1 MDLKEQY
8 NHIIESIPLG
18 YTLNQVLVDEDGNP
32 SDIIILEAN
41 SQFEQN
47 MGIKKMDIVEKSIK
61 SILPDA
67 DDEMIRKYGRV
78 ALTGEPL
85 EMEYYSK
92 TLQKYF
98 KVKVT
103 SPAKNYLISYFTDIT
118 EYKNQPDGSY
128 EKIAEYHSFSER
140 SKSLNEQTQ
149 SANEELEKKKNLFQS
164 LFDVSTSIKL
174 IIEFDSGRIVNA
186 NKAAMDFYKYTFEEI
201 TNLNINQ
208 INTLTDEQIRHEM
221 ELAKENRRNYFNFKH
236 RLKNGEIRDVEVY
249 SDKVIIDD
257 KIHLYS
263 IIHDITER
271 KLLEKE
277 VKEYTKKLAESELK
291 FRQMYEN
298 TSIGIAVVSLD
309 FTLRAANAAYCQM
322 LGYDEKELIGKTIRD
337 ITHPEILDK
346 NLELQTQLILGEI
359 DSYQLEK
366 KFIHKDGH
374 TVFGLLNATIIRNTN
389 GEPLYFLG
397 NVQDIT
403 ERKMMEFELIETKE
417 KAEKNEQKYKNLFTN
432 MMNGFGIHEMIFNE
446 NGEPIDYVFL
456 EVNPAW
462 EKLVNAKADLVIGK
476 RIKEFMPYIEPSWI
490 ERYGKIV
497 KTGIPEEFTDY
508 NEATKKYYNV
518 FAYKLDGNK
527 FATVFNDVTDKKQFE
542 TDLIR
547 AKEKAE
553 ESDRLKSA
561 FLQNMSHEIRTP
573 LNAIFGFAGILNKP
587 DLSDEKRKSFV
598 SIIQNSSHQ
607 LLDII
612 NNIITLASLETKQER
627 IHIDKVCI
635 NNIIVDLHAIFK
647 HQSLNKNIS
656 IYSYYPLTDKESEI
670 YTDKTKVTQILS
682 NLIYNALKF
691 THEGFVEFGYN
702 LRGKP
707 EAFEMEFF
715 VKDTGIGI
723 NPEIHQTIFE
733 RFRQADETISRKY
746 GGTGLGLAIS
756 KEFVEMLGGRIWVNS
771 EIGKGSTFYFTLPYK
786 PVHGM
791 DPVNILKAIGDIDNK
806 PTILVAEDEEF
817 NFLYMEELLIRS
829 NYSIFHAKNGE
840 EAVEI
845 FKSNP
850 NISLILM
857 DIKMPVMDGHTAAT
871 IIKQLNP
878 QIPIVAQ
885 SAYALEPERVKYEAV
900 FDDYLVKPIDEN
912 DLVKIVSKY
921 IGSENNLS
929 RE

>member
-1 MDLKEQY
+1 MNSSKTNETMDLKEQY

-635 NNIIVDLHAIFK
+635 NNIIVDLH
-647 HQSLNKNIS
+647 
-656 IYSYYPLTDKESEI
+656 
-670 YTDKTKVTQILS
+670 
-682 NLIYNALKF
+682 
-691 THEGFVEFGYN
+691 
-702 LRGKP
+702 
-707 EAFEMEFF
+707 
-715 VKDTGIGI
+715 
-723 NPEIHQTIFE
+723 
-733 RFRQADETISRKY
+733 
-746 GGTGLGLAIS
+746 
-756 KEFVEMLGGRIWVNS
+756 
-771 EIGKGSTFYFTLPYK
+771 
-786 PVHGM
+786 
-791 DPVNILKAIGDIDNK
+791 
-806 PTILVAEDEEF
+806 
-817 NFLYMEELLIRS
+817 
-829 NYSIFHAKNGE
+829 
-840 EAVEI
+840 
-845 FKSNP
+845 
-850 NISLILM
+850 
-857 DIKMPVMDGHTAAT
+857 
-871 IIKQLNP
+871 
-878 QIPIVAQ
+878 
-885 SAYALEPERVKYEAV
+885 
-900 FDDYLVKPIDEN
+900 
-912 DLVKIVSKY
+912 
-921 IGSENNLS
+921 
-929 RE
+929 